1 MQQIPKFRQT
11 RTAKLQ
17 NCRTAKL
24 ITLSLV
30 ITAALILSSCSTK
43 RLTYLREIGYPPDT
57 TYNKLKTAYRLQPAD
72 ILYVRII
79 TQDEDVNQLYNPMLS
94 QGGGSTMLQ
103 GEGLYIMGYEVRD
116 SGYVELPILKKI
128 HVQGL
133 TLDEA
138 RARLIS
144 VAETHL
150 RDPQVI
156 VKMHTFEISVLG
168 EVNTPGQLSYSTYEM
183 NLLEALAL
191 AGDITYNGNRE
202 NIVLMRPNQDKY
214 EVYRIDLT
222 DKELVGTP
230 AFFVQPN
237 DIIYV
242 EPLRSTLFRETTS
255 DYMFFVSAITGVLSL
270 VVLVIGLL

>member
-1 MQQIPKFRQT
+1 MKR
-11 RTAKLQ
+11 KH
-17 NCRTAKL
+17 
-24 ITLSLV
+24 
-30 ITAALILSSCSTK
+30 LILLPLLVALLFASCSTK

-57 TYNKLKTAYRLQPAD
+57 TYQKIKTPYRLQPAD

-79 TQDEDVNQLYNPMLS
+79 TQDETVNAMFNPMFGS
-94 QGGGSTMLQ
+94 GSGGSSMMR
-103 GEGLYIMGYEVRD
+103 GENLYLMGYEVKD
-116 SGYVELPILKKI
+116 SGYIELPILKKI
-128 HVQGL
+128 YVDGQ
-133 TLDEA
+133 TLDQAQVTIDSTA
-138 RARLIS
+138 RVYLK
-144 VAETHL
+144 
-150 RDPQVI
+150 DPQVI
-156 VKMHTFEISVLG
+156 VKLHTFEVSVLG
-168 EVNTPGQLSYSTYEM
+168 EVNSPGLHNYATSEL

-202 NIVLMRPNQDKY
+202 NIVLMRPDQDKY
-214 EVYRIDLT
+214 QVYRINLT
-222 DKELVGTP
+222 DKELVGSP

>member
-1 MQQIPKFRQT
+1 MKR
-11 RTAKLQ
+11 
-17 NCRTAKL
+17 NL
-24 ITLSLV
+24 IIKSLFLPIFV
-30 ITAALILSSCSTK
+30 AILLSSCSTK

-57 TYNKLKTAYRLQPAD
+57 TYQKIKTAYRLQPAD

-79 TQDEDVNQLYNPMLS
+79 TQDEDVNALFNPMFS
-94 QGGGSTMLQ
+94 QGGNASTMMR
-103 GEGLYIMGYEVRD
+103 GEGLYITGYEVKD
-116 SGYVELPILKKI
+116 SGYIELPILKQ
-128 HVQGL
+128 VQVKGL
-133 TLDEA
+133 TLQEA
-138 RARLIS
+138 QDTITS
-144 VAETHL
+144 VAFKYL

-156 VKMHTFEISVLG
+156 VKLNTFEITVLG
-168 EVNTPGQLSYSTYEM
+168 EVKSPGLKNHGAYEL
-183 NLLEALAL
+183 NLLEAIAL

-202 NIVLMRPNQDKY
+202 NIVLMRPTQDKY

-222 DKELVGTP
+222 DKELVGSP

-270 VVLVIGLL
+270 MVLVFGLL

>member
-1 MQQIPKFRQT
+1 MSPKSTILTIIF
-11 RTAKLQ
+11 L
-17 NCRTAKL
+17 
-24 ITLSLV
+24 
-30 ITAALILSSCSTK
+30 ALIISSCSTK

-57 TYNKLKTAYRLQPAD
+57 TYQKIKTPYHLQSGD

-79 TQDEDVNQLYNPMLS
+79 TQDEEVNRLFNPIFS
-94 QGGGSTMLQ
+94 QGGSSGVLTR
-103 GEGLYIMGYEVRD
+103 GEGLYISGFEVKD
-116 SGYVELPILKKI
+116 SGYIDLPILKK
-128 HVQGL
+128 VQVDGL
-133 TLDEA
+133 TTDQA
-138 RARLIS
+138 QMVVDS
-144 VAETHL
+144 VAKKYL
-150 RDPQVI
+150 VDPQVI
-156 VKMHTFEISVLG
+156 VKLHTFEVTILG
-168 EVNTPGQLSYSTYEM
+168 EVKSPGLHNYATFEM

-202 NIVLMRPNQDKY
+202 TIVLMRPEQDKY
-214 EVYRIDLT
+214 QVYRIDLT
-222 DKELVGTP
+222 DKELVGSP